1 MADYQVTFTL
11 NSLYTGTT
19 EADNFTII
27 GKHANGSSP
36 DETVATGVTKAAL
49 TAGVTYTVVDTITGG
64 TVTSTGVCTN
74 SVTWL
79 GLGGLVVQPTSTP
92 RPTATAGEP
101 LYTYYLSTAIVG
113 DSSSA
118 GATFCET
125 NYTATTLVRSAGS
138 SIPSMLGQMIYD
150 ANGDPLVLAAGR
162 YSFVS
167 TLSGSGSAGS
177 LDPRYIIECSL
188 GTVEDVALLDCNGG
202 GGNPL

>member
-92 RPTATAGEP
+92 GPTSTPNGIT
-101 LYTYYLSTAIVG
+101 LYTYYITQFRA
-113 DSSSA
+113 DSND
-118 GATFCET
+118 FCET
-125 NYTATTLVRSAGS
+125 DYTATGIIKSEAS
-138 SIPSMLGQMIYD
+138 SISEMLNEMVYD
-150 ANGDPLVLAAGR
+150 SNDDPYIPNPINGWAFISPVSGEGSITGGLSPKQLIQVSGIGR
-162 YSFVS
+162 VD
-167 TLSGSGSAGS
+167 S
-177 LDPRYIIECSL
+177 L
-188 GTVEDVALLDCNGG
+188 ALLDCIGG
-202 GGNPL
+202 GGGGEL